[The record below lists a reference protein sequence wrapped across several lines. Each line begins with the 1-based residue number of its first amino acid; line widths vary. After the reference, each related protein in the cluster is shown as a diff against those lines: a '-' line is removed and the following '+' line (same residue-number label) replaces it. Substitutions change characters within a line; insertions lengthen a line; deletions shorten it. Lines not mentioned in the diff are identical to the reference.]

1 MGEVYVWIMRTF
13 YAALGYIALDV
24 ALTTFLKGR
33 GKKATSNFAKDL
45 KQLKGTDGYI
55 LAKKQQLSYA
65 KTKEGIIG
73 IGPTGEGKSNSV
85 KDNLLSNKLPKS
97 SFVINDL
104 KGELWEQTSE
114 YQRSIGRL
122 PLLYEPLGGK
132 VQYNP
137 LDFAENFSDVR
148 QIATDVLTNGALAVR
163 LNSSSGGGLSGSDA
177 TWINMAVPLL
187 TASLLYH
194 KDLGYPNDNISTAVK
209 YLINNGPEQI
219 VNDFSNSK
227 NNQVKEQYN
236 VFSMS
241 IPAEETMGSIL
252 STLATNTTLF
262 LDDAIAKTT
271 TKSDFSFKMLRE
283 KPVSLYIK
291 YNPMRSNYLS
301 PFISVFYSQFLD
313 KLMNCHFP
321 GCMPVLFFL
330 DEFQNLGKISNM
342 VNVASLC
349 RYADMPLILFVQ
361 SLSRMYDIYGMN
373 ETRSIINNLKTKL
386 IFPSL
391 SDLDTNRTVS
401 ELSGFTEVKITE
413 GNKSYTDKKKLLEH
427 DEVRRLPS
435 GKVLIIA
442 HNLLPILADQLDW
455 FLDDDMLLNRYI

>member
-1 MGEVYVWIMRTF
+1 
-13 YAALGYIALDV
+13 
-24 ALTTFLKGR
+24 
-33 GKKATSNFAKDL
+33 
-45 KQLKGTDGYI
+45 
-55 LAKKQQLSYA
+55 
-65 KTKEGIIG
+65 
-73 IGPTGEGKSNSV
+73 
-85 KDNLLSNKLPKS
+85 
-97 SFVINDL
+97 
-104 KGELWEQTSE
+104 
-114 YQRSIGRL
+114 
-122 PLLYEPLGGK
+122 
-132 VQYNP
+132 
-137 LDFAENFSDVR
+137 
-148 QIATDVLTNGALAVR
+148 
-163 LNSSSGGGLSGSDA
+163 
-177 TWINMAVPLL
+177 
-187 TASLLYH
+187 
-194 KDLGYPNDNISTAVK
+194 
-209 YLINNGPEQI
+209 
-219 VNDFSNSK
+219 
-227 NNQVKEQYN
+227 
-236 VFSMS
+236 
-241 IPAEETMGSIL
+241 MGSIL

-401 ELSGFTEVKITE
+401 ELSGFTEVKKQKVTKVIQIKRSCL
-413 GNKSYTDKKKLLEH
+413 NMMKLE
-427 DEVRRLPS
+427 DYQVARCS
-435 GKVLIIA
+435 
-442 HNLLPILADQLDW
+442 
-455 FLDDDMLLNRYI
+455 